1 MRKMV
6 LEIVPNPGT
15 WGDKEGIFEVLES
28 YEVLETLKIDYEK
41 AMYVDLIDC
50 HLREGKTIDDLGAVG
65 RIEVLGV
72 LKSEGDRCTC
82 LIRDQ
87 VSEREPGS
95 YKDLDLDLIWT
106 RPSIISK
113 DKITVSCLGAHE
125 NQLRFI
131 RIVKEHVG
139 TITNIT
145 FLKGVYQNQDL
156 LKVLTDKQRKVLTA
170 ANLYGYYDNPRR
182 INGNELAK
190 KMGSSKST
198 LMQHLSKAEG
208 RIMANIFAGIL
219 TKPDEED

>member
-6 LEIVPNPGT
+6 LEIEPNPGT
-15 WGDKEGIFEVLES
+15 WGEKEGIFQVLES

-50 HLREGKTIDDLGAVG
+50 RLREGRTIDDLGGLG

-72 LKSEGDRCTC
+72 IRSEGDRCTC
-82 LIRDQ
+82 LIRERID
-87 VSEREPGS
+87 EREPGS

-113 DKITVSCLGAHE
+113 DRITVSCIGAHE

-156 LKVLTDKQRKVLTA
+156 LKILTDKQRMVLTA
-170 ANLYGYYDNPRR
+170 ANRYGYYEHPKKL
-182 INGNELAK
+182 NGEELAK
-190 KMGSSKST
+190 KVGLSKST
-198 LMQHLSKAEG
+198 MLQHLRKAEG

-219 TKPDEED
+219 TRSYDE